1 MQVADEFA
9 ISTSNSEY
17 RKSCGTALR
26 QPVCRDTLPASV
38 LQTVTSQG
46 TNRAHQPVCQQPW
59 ERDNHCQH
67 PQGPSSC
74 GQLMLQGRQRQ
85 QLHNGMQAVNIAVTG
100 TAFVTPQH
108 IWDRRTA
115 LHLYTV

>member
-1 MQVADEFA
+1 M
-9 ISTSNSEY
+9 
-17 RKSCGTALR
+17 
-26 QPVCRDTLPASV
+26 CRDNLPASV

-67 PQGPSSC
+67 PQRPSSC

-85 QLHNGMQAVNIAVTG
+85 QLHNSMQAVSLALTG
-100 TAFVTPQH
+100 L
-108 IWDRRTA
+108 RS
-115 LHLYTV
+115 